1 MHLAK
6 SKDVQYN
13 CFQNAA
19 AASLL
24 LLPSTMVAERQEYK
38 VRKENR
44 ELYLEQ
50 NVWSWSGKQQDV
62 VVVEEEQ
69 GVAVIVGA
77 MATAAASRSE
87 RSTIPRS
94 WSG

>member
-1 MHLAK
+1 
-6 SKDVQYN
+6 
-13 CFQNAA
+13 
-19 AASLL
+19 
-24 LLPSTMVAERQEYK
+24 
-38 VRKENR
+38 VRKQNR
-44 ELYLEQ
+44 ELYLDQ

-77 MATAAASRSE
+77 MVTAAASRSE
-87 RSTIPRS
+87 RSTIPRP